1 MQSCEV
7 KVVGRQPLEE
17 STGGKTPEGRN
28 FGA

>member
-7 KVVGRQPLEE
+7 KVVGQPLEE
-17 STGGKTPEGRN
+17 STGGKTPEGRT